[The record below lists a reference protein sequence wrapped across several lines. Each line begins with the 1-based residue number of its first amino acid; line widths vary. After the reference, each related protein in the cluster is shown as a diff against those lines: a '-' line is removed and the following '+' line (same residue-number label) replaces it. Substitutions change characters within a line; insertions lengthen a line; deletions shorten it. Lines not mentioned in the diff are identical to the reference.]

1 MCATFASSLPNQSSV
16 IDTDQ
21 QSPELGN
28 GIQRDDLQHECVP
41 QLMAAQAATTPNAVA
56 VTHGNLSLTYKEL
69 DQRADRLAHFLHAL
83 GVGPD
88 VVVGIYLNRSPAMI
102 VAALAIFKAGGAYL
116 PLDPSYPKE
125 RLTFL
130 LKDARHPQSQSERFG
145 LPYIY
150 FRVNWPAERC

>member
-102 VAALAIFKAGGAYL
+102 VAAFAIFKTSGAHP
-116 PLDPSYPKE
+116 PLDPNYSTNP
-125 RLTFL
+125 LTFL
-130 LKDARHPQSQSERFG
+130 PTHPQTRHPETRH
-145 LPYIY
+145 
-150 FRVNWPAERC
+150 C